1 MQKEEI
7 DPKIRLA
14 KHDLINERQNISF
27 LVLNVRANWLREKEK
42 RREEKEKKKEEKKKR
57 SARKAKVWK
66 SCMESTYVW
75 KLKGI
80 YICLDYVW
88 IISMKK
94 NVWNGMELMF
104 RSVVSWFKL
113 DLWFLFQKGCVLVE
127 RIPMKMAKKWQFMF
141 CLTPLRLGVRVH
153 A

>member
-7 DPKIRLA
+7 DPKIGLA

-27 LVLNVRANWLREKEK
+27 LVLNVRTNRLREKEK
-42 RREEKEKKKEEKKKR
+42 RREEKEKKKKEEKKKR

-94 NVWNGMELMF
+94 CMEWYGID
-104 RSVVSWFKL
+104 V
-113 DLWFLFQKGCVLVE
+113 
-127 RIPMKMAKKWQFMF
+127 
-141 CLTPLRLGVRVH
+141 
-153 A
+153 